1 MMYDLPRCVTVAG
14 AEYTVETDYR
24 AILDIFAVLS
34 DPNLTNEEKGIG
46 LLGIFYIDFRR
57 MPEEHFA
64 EAVRQC
70 FWFINGGSEEKQ
82 QKTAKLMDWEQ
93 DFPLLIA
100 PINRVAGR
108 ELRAV
113 EYLHWWS
120 FLSYYYEI
128 GDCYFAQIVR
138 IRDLKAKGK
147 LKDKADR
154 EFYSK
159 NREVVDLKVR
169 YSEAEESI
177 IQRWI

>member
-1 MMYDLPRCVTVAG
+1 MMYDLPRCVTVG
-14 AEYTVETDYR
+14 GTEYAVETDYR

-46 LLGIFYIDFRR
+46 LLGIFYINFRR

-169 YSEAEESI
+169 YSEVEESI
-177 IQRWI
+177 IRKWI

>member
-1 MMYDLPRCVTVAG
+1 MYDLPRCVTVDG
-14 AEYTVETDYR
+14 TEYAVETDYR

-57 MPEEHFA
+57 MPEEHFT

-169 YSEAEESI
+169 YSEVEESI
-177 IQRWI
+177 IQKWI

>member
-1 MMYDLPRCVTVAG
+1 MMYDLPRCVTVDG
-14 AEYTVETDYR
+14 TEYAIETDYR

-57 MPEEHFA
+57 MPEEHFT

-169 YSEAEESI
+169 YSEVEESI
-177 IQRWI
+177 IQKWI